1 MPKDIINQERMMQL
15 LKDIAS
21 DEIDPILDKLM
32 EKFDQEIVPYEDEED
47 PARPSLCKAEFRE
60 FLRESIEEN
69 LKING
74 AVLEIGIGD
83 ADQLGFGDRLSEETT
98 DCIKIIGTIL
108 HGIVGNYILITS
120 DMIGDAEV
128 GRFGEAYLLP
138 VSQYRKESIAR
149 GWDPFKPKWKFS
161 NFPGVPDFF
170 EDIDFDSIVD
180 KIVLRFSEA
189 IGK

>member
-1 MPKDIINQERMMQL
+1 MPGKVVNEEKAMAL
-15 LKDIAS
+15 LKIIVK
-21 DEIDPILDKLM
+21 DEVDPILDKLM

-47 PARPSLCKAEFRE
+47 PARPSLCKDEFRE

-74 AVLEIGIGD
+74 TVLEIGIGD
-83 ADQLGFGDRLSEETT
+83 EEQLGYGDRLSEETT

-108 HGIVGNYILITS
+108 HGIVGNYVLVTS
-120 DMIGDAEV
+120 DMVGDAEV
-128 GRFGEAYLLP
+128 GRFGQAYLLP
-138 VSQYRKESIAR
+138 VSQYRKEAIAR

-180 KIVLRFSEA
+180 RIVLRFSEA

>member
-1 MPKDIINQERMMQL
+1 MPKNVINESKAMNL
-15 LKDIAS
+15 LKEIVY
-21 DEIDPILDKLM
+21 DEVDPILDRLM
-32 EKFDQEIVPYEDEED
+32 EKFDEEIIPFEDEED
-47 PARPSLCKAEFRE
+47 PAKPSLCKDEFRQ

-74 AVLEIGIGD
+74 SILEIGIGD
-83 ADQLGFGDRLSEETT
+83 EDQLGFGGRLSEETT

-108 HGIVGNYILITS
+108 HGIVGNYVLVTS
-120 DMIGDAEV
+120 DMIGGAEV

-138 VSQYRKESIAR
+138 VSQYRKEAISR
-149 GWDPFKPKWKFS
+149 GWDPYKPKWKFS

-180 KIVLRFSEA
+180 RIVLRFSEA
-189 IGK
+189 IGR

>member
-1 MPKDIINQERMMQL
+1 MPGKVVNEEQVMSL
-15 LKDIAS
+15 LKDIVR
-21 DEIDPILDKLM
+21 DEVDPILDKLM
-32 EKFDQEIVPYEDEED
+32 EKFDQEILPYEDEED
-47 PARPSLCKAEFRE
+47 PARPSLCKDEFRE

-74 AVLEIGIGD
+74 DILEIGVGD
-83 ADQLGFGDRLSEETT
+83 AEQLGFGERLSEETT

-108 HGIVGNYILITS
+108 HGIVGNYVLVTS
-120 DMIGDAEV
+120 DMIGGAEV
-128 GRFGEAYLLP
+128 GRFDRAYLMP
-138 VSQYRKESIAR
+138 VSQYRKESISR

-180 KIVLRFSEA
+180 RIVLRFSEA